1 MIDWIVP
8 CVAYARRRSRAG
20 GNPYGVSYGDWV
32 MGSRL
37 HGNDGE
43 GRFLVN
49 RMMGLWV
56 FILCCAMSGY
66 AFAQKFPSRPIRMI
80 TATTV
85 GSGPDVIARLLA
97 ARLTESLGQQ
107 IVVDNRAGA
116 SGLIGAELVARAA
129 PDGHTLWMATMTQ
142 LISTTL
148 YQRFVMSKEFA
159 PVGQVASTPFVI
171 AVSASLP
178 IKSIAELIAYSKA
191 RPGQVLYGS
200 GGQGTPPHLC
210 MELFKSMTGADLGHV
225 PYKGSV
231 IALTDMMGGQMH
243 STCAAA
249 PTASSFIQ
257 SGKVRVLGVTT
268 RTPTRLAPGVRPI
281 IETVPGYELTG
292 WYGLLAPLNTPKAIV
307 ERINQEI
314 AKALK
319 IPEMQERLIG
329 VGAEAAHTSPTE
341 FGAFLQRETVRWSK
355 VLKDAD
361 IKPTP

>member
-1 MIDWIVP
+1 MSSLNGFQ
-8 CVAYARRRSRAG
+8 CVCASALC
-20 GNPYGVSYGDWV
+20 GVA
-32 MGSRL
+32 
-37 HGNDGE
+37 
-43 GRFLVN
+43 
-49 RMMGLWV
+49 
-56 FILCCAMSGY
+56 CAMVSTV
-66 AFAQKFPSRPIRMI
+66 AIAQTYPSRPIRMI

-171 AVSASLP
+171 AVSAGLP
-178 IKSIAELIAYSKA
+178 IKSIAELIVYSKA

-200 GGQGTPPHLC
+200 GGQGTTPHLC

-249 PTASSFIQ
+249 PTTSSFVQ

-268 RTPTRLAPGVRPI
+268 RTPTKLAPGVPTI
-281 IETVPGYELTG
+281 METVPGYVLVG
-292 WYGLLAPLNTPKAIV
+292 WYGVLAPLNTPKDIV
-307 ERINQEI
+307 ERINLEL

-319 IPEMQERLIG
+319 ISDLQERLIA
-329 VGAEAAHTSPTE
+329 VGAEAAHTSPAE
-341 FGAFLQRETVRWSK
+341 YGAFLQRETVRWSK
-355 VLKDAD
+355 VLKDAG
-361 IKPTP
+361 IKPAP

>member
-1 MIDWIVP
+1 MLFRGATTALMAIL
-8 CVAYARRRSRAG
+8 C
-20 GNPYGVSYGDWV
+20 GVSGV
-32 MGSRL
+32 
-37 HGNDGE
+37 
-43 GRFLVN
+43 
-49 RMMGLWV
+49 
-56 FILCCAMSGY
+56 
-66 AFAQKFPSRPIRMI
+66 AQAQQYPSRPIRMI

-97 ARLTESLGQQ
+97 TRLTESLGQQ

-148 YQRFVMSKEFA
+148 YQRFLMSKEFA

-171 AVSASLP
+171 AVSAGLP
-178 IKSIAELIAYSKA
+178 VKSIAELVSYSKS
-191 RPGQVLYGS
+191 RPGQILYGS
-200 GGQGTPPHLC
+200 GGQGTTPHLC
-210 MELFKSMTGADLGHV
+210 MELFKSMTGADLVHV

-249 PTASSFIQ
+249 PTTTSFVQ

-268 RTPTRLAPGVRPI
+268 REPTRLAPGVAPI
-281 IETVPGYELTG
+281 ADSVPGYELVG
-292 WYGLLAPLNTPKAIV
+292 WYGVLAPLHTPKNMV
-307 ERINQEI
+307 DRIHREMAQVLR
-314 AKALK
+314 A
-319 IPEMQERLIG
+319 PELQERLIA
-329 VGAEAAHTSPTE
+329 VGAEAAPTTPAE

-355 VLKDAD
+355 VLKEAG
-361 IKPTP
+361 IKPQP

>member
-1 MIDWIVP
+1 MS
-8 CVAYARRRSRAG
+8 VAGAG
-20 GNPYGVSYGDWV
+20 
-32 MGSRL
+32 
-37 HGNDGE
+37 
-43 GRFLVN
+43 
-49 RMMGLWV
+49 
-56 FILCCAMSGY
+56 LCATLATHAG
-66 AFAQKFPSRPIRMI
+66 AQQYPSRPIRMI

-85 GSGPDVIARLLA
+85 GSGPDVTARLLA
-97 ARLTESLGQQ
+97 ARLTELLGQQ

-148 YQRFVMSKEFA
+148 YQRFLLSKEFA

-171 AVSASLP
+171 AVSTSLP
-178 IKSIAELIAYSKA
+178 VKSIAELISYSKS
-191 RPGQVLYGS
+191 RPGQILYGS
-200 GGQGTPPHLC
+200 GGQGTTPHLC

-231 IALTDMMGGQMH
+231 IALNDMMGGQMH

-249 PTASSFIQ
+249 PTASSFVQ

-268 RTPTRLAPGVRPI
+268 RAPTKLAPGAPVI
-281 IETVPGYELTG
+281 MDTVPGYELTG
-292 WYGLLAPLNTPKAIV
+292 WYGLLAPLNTPKHIV
-307 ERINQEI
+307 DRISQDV

-319 IPEMQERLIG
+319 NPELQERLIG
-329 VGAEAAHTSPTE
+329 VGAEPAHTSPAD

-355 VLKDAD
+355 VLVDAG
-361 IKPTP
+361 IKPVP

>member
-1 MIDWIVP
+1 
-8 CVAYARRRSRAG
+8 
-20 GNPYGVSYGDWV
+20 

-37 HGNDGE
+37 RGNDGK
-43 GRFLVN
+43 GRFLV
-49 RMMGLWV
+49 RRLMCLWV
-56 FILCCAMSGY
+56 FVLCGVMSVN
-66 AFAQKFPSRPIRMI
+66 ALAQKFPSRPIRMI

-200 GGQGTPPHLC
+200 GGQGTTPHLC

-361 IKPTP
+361 IKPMP